1 MEPTEI
7 RAAWQPLQSP
17 RQSPTS
23 GLRSNLNLALSS
35 PSPRRLREP
44 AQEPSP
50 QLGSHAP
57 FAWAP
62 IRPVTLDLGPPRT
75 ATHGMQL
82 SPNVRPAPLGVRT
95 IPTRRPGGNES
106 RYGGSSPEEVGREC
120 AASHVADEKERLRQ
134 ARSKMA
140 APQADDE
147 LWENALLEL
156 AQKAEEELKLAS
168 ELQAKFDALTMQNE
182 QLQQELSQA
191 AKREQATE
199 KSEQALEAEK
209 NELRKQLEDKEQE
222 AKAKEA
228 ASQVQI
234 ELLKTELREAQQKA
248 ESRAAGKEAAD
259 EAYARRAEQDAEQTQ
274 ESQEAQLELLKK
286 DLKDAQQKAEE
297 AKKAPES
304 KEVQP
309 SLPAESVGET
319 SEMDTQKSDGKFLSH
334 RLFRSFER
342 LIWDLTQFQLQSG
355 R

>member
-1 MEPTEI
+1 MEPDEI

-82 SPNVRPAPLGVRT
+82 SPNAGEFGLFQPEDLVGMSPDMEVLLQRKSEENARHPMWPMRKKGCARPA
-95 IPTRRPGGNES
+95 
-106 RYGGSSPEEVGREC
+106 C
-120 AASHVADEKERLRQ
+120 ARVLCK
-134 ARSKMA
+134 
-140 APQADDE
+140 ADDE

-304 KEVQP
+304 KE
-309 SLPAESVGET
+309 ACCRRG
-319 SEMDTQKSDGKFLSH
+319 
-334 RLFRSFER
+334 
-342 LIWDLTQFQLQSG
+342 ICW
-355 R
+355 